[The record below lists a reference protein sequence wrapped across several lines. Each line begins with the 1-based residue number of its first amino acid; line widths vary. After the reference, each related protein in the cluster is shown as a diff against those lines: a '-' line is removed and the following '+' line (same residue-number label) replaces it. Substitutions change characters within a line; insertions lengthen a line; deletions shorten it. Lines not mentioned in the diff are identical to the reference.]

1 MSDTNANTDGIIHN
15 TSVNM
20 VGSYEDR
27 LVRLKGW
34 LYNKRSSGKIIFI
47 ILRDGTGL
55 IQCVASVNDV
65 GQEAFDKLDKLNQ
78 ESSLVVEGIVR
89 RDSRAPGGYELGIT
103 HYDIV
108 SEALDDYPITLKEHG
123 VEFLLDHR
131 HLWIRTPR
139 QRSILAIRAQIIRSC
154 RQFLDNEGFVNVDAP
169 ILTPSACEGTTT
181 LFSTDYFGEKAYL
194 SQSGQL
200 YNEAAIGAFGKVYCF
215 GPAFRAEKSK
225 TRRHLIEFWMVEPEA
240 AFVTFEE
247 MLLLEEQMITYVTKQ
262 VLDNC
267 ENELAEIGRDPE
279 KIACVEP
286 PFPRLTY
293 TEAVNLLT
301 RKGMDISWGD
311 DFGAADE
318 TTIANEFSKP
328 VFVTHYPTKIK
339 AFYMQP
345 SPDDPETVLGAD
357 LLAPEGYGEIIGGG
371 ERIHDYDLLLQRIKE
386 HGLPVEDY
394 EWYLDL
400 RKYGSTP
407 HSGFGMGIERVV
419 AWICGLPHVRETIP
433 FPRMLTRLR
442 P

>member
-1 MSDTNANTDGIIHN
+1 MSDVNANTKQLVHS
-15 TSVNM
+15 TSVSK
-20 VGSYEDR
+20 VGSYENHQ
-27 LVRLKGW
+27 VRLKGW
-34 LYNKRSSGKIIFI
+34 LYNKRSSGKIIFL

-55 IQCVASVNDV
+55 IQCVASVNDI
-65 GQEAFDKLDKLNQ
+65 GQEAFDKLDRLNQ
-78 ESSLVVEGIVR
+78 ESSLIVEGLAKK
-89 RDSRAPGGYELGIT
+89 DCRAPGGYELGMT
-103 HYDIV
+103 HYEIV
-108 SEALDDYPITLKEHG
+108 SEAFDDYPITLKEHG
-123 VEFLLDHR
+123 VEFLLDNR

-139 QRSILAIRAQIIRSC
+139 QRAILAIRAQIIKAC
-154 RQFLDNEGFVNVDAP
+154 REFLDNEGFVNVDAP

-240 AFVTFEE
+240 AFMTFGE
-247 MLLLEEQMITYVTKQ
+247 MLLLEEQMVTYVVKQ
-262 VLDNC
+262 VLENC
-267 ENELAEIGRDPE
+267 ESELAEIGRDPE
-279 KIACVEP
+279 MIAVVEP

-293 TEAVNLLT
+293 TDAVDLLT
-301 RKGMDISWGD
+301 NKGMEFCWGD

-318 TTIANEFSKP
+318 TTIANEFAKP

-345 SPDDPETVLGAD
+345 SPDNPETVLGAD

-371 ERIHDYDLLLQRIKE
+371 ERIHDYNLLLQRIHE

-433 FPRMLTRLR
+433 FPRMLTRLK